1 MSLRYLN
8 DIDLKTKRIVARF
21 DFNVPLKEKCIVDTT
36 RIDLSLESIRYILA
50 NGAKLT
56 MIGHLGRPRGE
67 KLPQYSFKPIASYL
81 AEKLEL
87 DVILTES
94 CLDTG
99 IKGLLNFPT
108 TKAVLLENVR
118 FHREEEENNRAFAKT
133 LSRYGDIY
141 VNDAFG
147 TCHRKHASTY
157 EINAFFKDRA
167 VGGLLLKRE
176 IEALKQITE
185 ILGGLLS
192 PLSEGAKVNDK
203 IPVIESLLKTVDTLL
218 IGGAM
223 AYPFLKAK
231 QYDIGTSLCSQNDF
245 LCAQKIL
252 SKVSSGQIRL
262 PLDHVISSSL
272 KGTPERTSGM
282 DIREGMRGFD
292 IGFKT
297 LEYFKDVLGKAKTIF
312 WNGPMGLFE
321 ENAFSEGT
329 FGIAKALSTLDA
341 FTFVGGGDSISAV
354 RKAKLFDK
362 ISHISTGGGASLEY
376 IEKGTLPGIQ
386 ALKHG
391 IA

>member
-1 MSLRYLN
+1 MSLKYLD
-8 DIDLKTKRIVARF
+8 DIDLKSKRIVARF
-21 DFNVPLKEKCIVDTT
+21 DFNVPLNRKAIVDTT

-50 NGAKLT
+50 KGAKLAI
-56 MIGHLGRPRGE
+56 MAHLGRPTGK
-67 KLPQYSFKPIASYL
+67 KLSRYSLRPIASYL

-87 DVILTES
+87 DVVLTES

-99 IKGLLNFPT
+99 IKGLLNLPT
-108 TKAVLLENVR
+108 TKVVLLENVR
-118 FHREEEENNRAFAKT
+118 FHREERENNREFAQA

-157 EINAFFKDRA
+157 GINAFFKNRA
-167 VGGLLLKRE
+167 VGGLLLKKE

-185 ILGGLLS
+185 N
-192 PLSEGAKVNDK
+192 PLRPFVAVIGGAKVNDK
-203 IPVIESLLKTVDTLL
+203 ISILESLLKYVDTLL

-231 QYDIGTSLCSQNDF
+231 QYDIGTSLCSQNDVQ
-245 LCAQKIL
+245 CAQRIL
-252 SKVSSGQIRL
+252 SKVSSQKIQL
-262 PLDHVISSSL
+262 PLDHVIASS
-272 KGTPERTSGM
+272 PEHIAERTSGIH
-282 DIREGMRGFD
+282 IREGMMGLD

-321 ENAFSEGT
+321 KNAFSKGT
-329 FGIAKALSTLDA
+329 FGIARSLPTFDA
-341 FTFVGGGDSISAV
+341 FTFVGGGDSVSAV
-354 RKAKLFDK
+354 RESELLDK
-362 ISHISTGGGASLEY
+362 IDHVSSGGGASLEY

-386 ALKHG
+386 ALKYG
-391 IA
+391 IS